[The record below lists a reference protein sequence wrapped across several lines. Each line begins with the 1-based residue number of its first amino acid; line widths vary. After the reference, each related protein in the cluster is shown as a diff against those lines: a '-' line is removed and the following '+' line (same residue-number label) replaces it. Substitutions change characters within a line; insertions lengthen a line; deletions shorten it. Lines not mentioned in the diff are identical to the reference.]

1 MEAKQGISNNINN
14 IYEIL
19 VIDKSNSSEEKNLIS
34 DINENLNKDLYENNS
49 LFYKEKIVN
58 FQNINYH
65 LKIYL
70 ISDKK
75 SLKYSI
81 LQNIKKFNTNIFIYD
96 IAEIKS
102 FDNIELYINE
112 LEKENNEGGKIL
124 IGNNRDI
131 NKKREVP
138 KEEAENLAKKY
149 KMKYFE
155 IYTGKSKLFTELFN
169 YNFINNILKDNNVRK
184 TSLEENK
191 NNLNDTTRIEVIEDK
206 YYKEYRNI
214 IEYMVRSSDEK
225 LYMSIKEKQDKM
237 NNQLSFFFSNDFAQ
251 KIFDL
256 FDKFQTI

>member
-81 LQNIKKFNTNIFIYD
+81 LQNIKKFNTNILM
-96 IAEIKS
+96 S
-102 FDNIELYINE
+102 L
-112 LEKENNEGGKIL
+112 
-124 IGNNRDI
+124 
-131 NKKREVP
+131 
-138 KEEAENLAKKY
+138 
-149 KMKYFE
+149 KMKIMKVE
-155 IYTGKSKLFTELFN
+155 
-169 YNFINNILKDNNVRK
+169 
-184 TSLEENK
+184 
-191 NNLNDTTRIEVIEDK
+191 K
-206 YYKEYRNI
+206 Y
-214 IEYMVRSSDEK
+214 
-225 LYMSIKEKQDKM
+225 L
-237 NNQLSFFFSNDFAQ
+237 
-251 KIFDL
+251 
-256 FDKFQTI
+256 